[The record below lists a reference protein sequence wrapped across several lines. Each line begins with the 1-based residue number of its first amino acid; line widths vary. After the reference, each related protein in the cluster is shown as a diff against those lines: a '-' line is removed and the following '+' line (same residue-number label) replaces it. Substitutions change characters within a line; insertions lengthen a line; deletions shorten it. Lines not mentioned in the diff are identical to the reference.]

1 MAYNARGQLK
11 DPMAV
16 QTVSLTLDAQDLA
29 GVTIILGTSLGLEDF
44 EDQNWVG
51 IVQIEGAVAASSTY
65 ISNKRV
71 DRFYLNYNPSDSSRV
86 VNIWLHGR
94 LAI

>member
-1 MAYNARGQLK
+1 MKTKRKRPSIVLQDGKPA
-11 DPMAV
+11 AV
-16 QTVSLTLDAQDLA
+16 ILDIEEYQEMLER
-29 GVTIILGTSLGLEDF
+29 LEDF

-51 IVQIEGAVAASSTY
+51 IVKVEGAVAASSTY

-71 DRFYLNYNPSDSSRV
+71 DRFYLNTNPSDDGASAV